1 MKKIYISIFAI
12 SLTISAFAQIDSQGL
27 TVENIKKAKT
37 NLELNS
43 NKFTASTLLPIWS
56 EDFANGIPTTWENST
71 VPWVYRGT
79 STSPSNQVGGQGA
92 YSGISNSPST
102 NNPISSPTAS
112 NGFLIFDS
120 DYYDNNGVAGAFG
133 TGSYPTPHN
142 GELLTDM
149 IDLSS
154 YSDVTLKMNSYFRT
168 YAGQA
173 FIDFYVSG
181 VFQERLQVHTN
192 LAVNESSSI
201 DEVIL
206 SRIPFSV
213 VGNSDVQMS
222 FVFEGSTNSN
232 NGFSG
237 YYFWQMDDLELIE
250 TPLNMIEIE
259 DVVVG
264 GFWLDYS
271 NYTGSGLNTIIGL
284 DYTVTPTSQLANHPY
299 VIEGVLRNSGA
310 NDQLSTLKYEVYGA
324 AGSYSGAS
332 IPTNVNANSATNT
345 MDSMVVAA
353 NPPLSPVVGAY
364 GVSIWAESDSSGVI
378 TNTSDTVLRGIEISD
393 YIYAK
398 DYGTDINGDAPAN
411 WIVGGPEDQWHFT
424 TRFEMYADEQLYS
437 LRVYI
442 SDESVAGAE
451 IKAVVYELDTT
462 ISNADGGVILLNE
475 SDNYTITTQDLGAW
489 VDILFDSPV
498 DLYNGYAYEVGIAGF
513 VHPTDSAF
521 IGTSGLSMYNGEHS
535 VFDEFGL
542 NPNDAANQ
550 GVPTWYYL
558 TRTPMVRM
566 NFDPSSVSAVSDM
579 KQTTF
584 TTYPNPTNGIFIIEL
599 GEVAK
604 YDVTVNNVLGQ
615 TVLSTVTN
623 GINTTIDL
631 SAFDKGIYTVEL
643 KDENAIYTEKVIV
656 E

>member
-1 MKKIYISIFAI
+1 MKKLYISIFAL
-12 SLTISAFAQIDSQGL
+12 SLTISAFAQMDSQGL
-27 TVENIKKAKT
+27 TVENGKKAKQ

-43 NKFTASTLLPIWS
+43 NKFTTPAPLTIWS

-71 VPWVYRGT
+71 VPWVYRGA
-79 STSPSNQVGGQGA
+79 STSPSNSVGGQGA
-92 YSGISNSPST
+92 YSGINNSPST
-102 NNPISSPTAS
+102 NNPISSPTAN

-133 TGSYPTPHN
+133 SGIYPTPHN

-154 YSDVTLKMNSYFRT
+154 YSDVTLKMNSFFRT

-173 FIDFYVSG
+173 FIDFYFSG
-181 VFQERLQVHTN
+181 VFQERVQVHTN
-192 LAVNESSSI
+192 LAVNESSFI

-206 SRIPFSV
+206 LRVPFSV
-213 VGNSDVQMS
+213 VGNADVQMS

-237 YYFWQMDDLELIE
+237 YYFWQIDDLELIE
-250 TPLNMIEIE
+250 TPLNLIEIE

-264 GFWLDYS
+264 GFWIDYA
-271 NYTGSGLNTIIGL
+271 NYTALGSTTIVGL

-310 NDQLSTLKYEVYGA
+310 SDQMSTLKYEVYGA

-332 IPTNVNANSATNT
+332 NAINVNASSATNAV
-345 MDSMVVAA
+345 DSMVVAA
-353 NPPLSPVVGAY
+353 NPPLSPAVGAY
-364 GVSIWAESDSSGVI
+364 GISIWAESDSSGVI
-378 TNTSDTVLRGIEISD
+378 TTSSDTVIRGIEISN

-398 DYGTDINGDAPAN
+398 DNGTNASGDPSGN
-411 WIVGGPEDQWHFT
+411 WIVGGPGDQWHFT
-424 TRFEMYADEQLYS
+424 TRFEMYADESLYA
-437 LRVYI
+437 LRTYI
-442 SDESVAGAE
+442 SDESVIGAE

-462 ISNADGGVILLNE
+462 ISNADGGVIPLDE
-475 SDNYTITTQDLGAW
+475 SDNYIITAQDLGAW
-489 VDILFDSPV
+489 VDIPFDGGV
-498 DLYNGYAYEVGIAGF
+498 DLYNGWAYEVGIAGF

-521 IGTSGLSMYNGEHS
+521 IGTSGQSMYNGEHS
-535 VFDEFGL
+535 LFDEFGL
-542 NPNDAANQ
+542 NPNDVANQ

-566 NFDPSSVSAVSDM
+566 NFEPGSINVVSDM
-579 KQTTF
+579 QQTIF
-584 TTYPNPTNGIFIIEL
+584 TTYPNPNNGIFTIKL
-599 GEVAK
+599 GEVAN
-604 YDVTVNNVLGQ
+604 YDLTVNNVLGQ
-615 TVLSTVTN
+615 TVFSSTTNEMNTNINLS
-623 GINTTIDL
+623 
-631 SAFDKGIYTVEL
+631 SFDKGIYTVEL
-643 KDENAIYTEKVIV
+643 KDENAIYTEKIIV

>member
-1 MKKIYISIFAI
+1 MKKIYISIFAL
-12 SLTISAFAQIDSQGL
+12 SLAINAFAQIDSQGL
-27 TVENIKKAKT
+27 TVEDVKKVKK

-43 NKFTASTLLPIWS
+43 NKLTASAISPIWS

-79 STSPSNQVGGQGA
+79 STFPSNQVGGQGA
-92 YSGISNSPST
+92 YSGITNSPST
-102 NNPISSPTAS
+102 NNPISSPTS
-112 NGFLIFDS
+112 NNGFLIFDS

-133 TGSYPTPHN
+133 TGIYPTPHN

-213 VGNSDVQMS
+213 VGNADVQMS

-264 GFWLDYS
+264 GFWIDYA

-398 DYGTDINGDAPAN
+398 DNGTDINGNPAGN

-424 TRFEMYADEQLYS
+424 TRFEMYADEQLTS

-475 SDNYTITTQDLGAW
+475 SDNYTITNQDLGAW
-489 VDILFDSPV
+489 VDILFDSPL

-521 IGTSGLSMYNGEHS
+521 IGTSGQSMYNGEHS

-542 NPNDAANQ
+542 NPNDLVNQ
-550 GVPTWYYL
+550 GIPTWYYL

-579 KQTTF
+579 TQTIF
-584 TTYPNPTNGIFIIEL
+584 NTYPNPTNGIFIIEL

-615 TVLSTVTN
+615 TVLSTITN
-623 GINTTIDL
+623 GMNTTIDL

-643 KDENAIYTEKVIV
+643 KDENEIYTEKLIV

>member
-79 STSPSNQVGGQGA
+79 STSPNNQVGGQGA

-120 DYYDNNGVAGAFG
+120 DYFDNNGVAGAFG

-264 GFWLDYS
+264 GFWLDYA

-378 TNTSDTVLRGIEISD
+378 TNTSDTVIKGIEISD

-398 DYGTDINGDAPAN
+398 DNGTDINGDPAGN

-424 TRFEMYADEQLYS
+424 TRFEMYADEQLTS

-521 IGTSGLSMYNGEHS
+521 IGTSGQSMYNGEHS

-566 NFDPSSVSAVSDM
+566 NFDPSSVSAVADM
-579 KQTTF
+579 KQTIF
-584 TTYPNPTNGIFIIEL
+584 NTYPNPTNGIFIIEL

-643 KDENAIYTEKVIV
+643 KDANSIYTEKVIV

>member
-1 MKKIYISIFAI
+1 MKKIYISIFALSI
-12 SLTISAFAQIDSQGL
+12 AISAFSQIDSRAL
-27 TVENIKKAKT
+27 TIEDGKKAKK
-37 NLELNS
+37 NIASNS
-43 NKFTASTLLPIWS
+43 NKFTVSSSLPIWS
-56 EDFANGIPTTWENST
+56 EDFANGLPATWENST
-71 VPWVYRGT
+71 VPWVYRGGQ
-79 STSPSNQVGGQGA
+79 TSPSNAVGSQGA
-92 YSGISNSPST
+92 YASAGD
-102 NNPISSPTAS
+102 PISSPTS
-112 NGFLIFDS
+112 NNGFLIFDS

-181 VFQERLQVHTN
+181 VFQERVQVHAN
-192 LAVNESSSI
+192 LAVNESSFV

-213 VGNSDVQMS
+213 VGNADVQMS
-222 FVFEGSTNSN
+222 FVFEGSANSN

-237 YYFWQMDDLELIE
+237 YYFWQMDDIELIE

-264 GFWLDYS
+264 GFWIDYA

-284 DYTVTPTSQLANHPY
+284 DYTVTPVSQLANHPY

-310 NDQLSTLKYEVYGA
+310 NDQTSTLKYEVYGA
-324 AGSYSGAS
+324 AGSYSGTS
-332 IPTNVNANSATNT
+332 NPTIVAAYSATNVI
-345 MDSMVVAA
+345 DSMVVAA
-353 NPPLSPVVGAY
+353 NPPLSPALGTY
-364 GVSIWAESDSSGVI
+364 GVSIWAESDSLGLI
-378 TNTSDTVLRGIEISD
+378 TTTSDTLLRGIEISD

-398 DYGTDINGDAPAN
+398 DNGTNINGSSDDN
-411 WIVGGPEDQWHFT
+411 WIVGGPGDQWHFT
-424 TRFEMYADEQLYS
+424 TRFEMYADESLYA
-437 LRVYI
+437 LRAYI
-442 SDESVAGAE
+442 SDESVVGAE

-475 SDNYTITTQDLGAW
+475 SDNYAITAQDLGAW
-489 VDILFDSPV
+489 VDIVFADPV
-498 DLYNGYAYEVGIAGF
+498 DLYSGYAYEVGVAGF

-521 IGTSGLSMYNGEHS
+521 IGTSGQSMYNGEHS
-535 VFDEFGL
+535 LFDEFGL
-542 NPNDAANQ
+542 NPNDVANQ
-550 GVPTWYYL
+550 GLPTWYYL

-566 NFDPSSVSAVSDM
+566 NFDPGNANSVADM
-579 KQTTF
+579 KQTIF
-584 TTYPNPTNGIFIIEL
+584 STYPNPSNGIFIIEL
-599 GEVAK
+599 GQVAR
-604 YDVTVNNVLGQ
+604 YNMSVSNVLGQ
-615 TVLSTVTN
+615 IVFSAT
-623 GINTTIDL
+623 INEMSTTIDL
-631 SAFDKGIYTVEL
+631 SSFDKGIYTIEL
-643 KDENAIYTEKVIV
+643 KNEKEVYTEKVIV